1 MSDLPKLNQK
11 LSFDG
16 IDFTSAASS
25 NCDHQ
30 YTLGLA
36 NYKGQALTTG
46 SISYSAC
53 YVKSELYNFETNQW
67 TNAPDYP
74 FAR

>member
-1 MSDLPKLNQK
+1 MSDLLNLNQK
-11 LSFDG
+11 FSFDG
-16 IDFTSAASS
+16 VDFTSAASS
-25 NCDHQ
+25 NCYHDL
-30 YTLGLA
+30 TLGLA

-46 SISYSAC
+46 SYFNSAC

-74 FAR
+74 YA